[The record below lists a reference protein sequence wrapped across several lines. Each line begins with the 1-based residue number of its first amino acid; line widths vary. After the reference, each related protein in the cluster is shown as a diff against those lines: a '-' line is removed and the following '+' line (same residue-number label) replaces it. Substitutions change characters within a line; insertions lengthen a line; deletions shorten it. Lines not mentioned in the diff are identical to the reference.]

1 MLGKNLKVVQNRGL
15 YKITTKNGNVR
26 KIYILLCN
34 FYKNGG
40 FENG

>member
-1 MLGKNLKVVQNRGL
+1 MLEKNPKVVQNSGF
-15 YKITTKNGNVR
+15 YEITTKNGNVR